1 MYIPL
6 KSDVKMAQNV
16 NISQKNCSRTIFL
29 RVLLK
34 FSSVVAVSFVSFL
47 AGHLLNPIYPSN
59 YKEVGTE
66 MNPIEQRSA
75 RDVASHIKTQ
85 LLSSLRVE
93 NLEENLR

>member
-1 MYIPL
+1 
-6 KSDVKMAQNV
+6 MAQNV
-16 NISQKNCSRTIFL
+16 NISQKNCSRTFFL

>member
-6 KSDVKMAQNV
+6 KPDVQMAQNV

-66 MNPIEQRSA
+66 MNPIEERSA

-85 LLSSLRVE
+85 LLSSLKVE

>member
-1 MYIPL
+1 
-6 KSDVKMAQNV
+6 MAQNV

-34 FSSVVAVSFVSFL
+34 FSSVVAVSFVSFI

-66 MNPIEQRSA
+66 MNPIEERSA

-85 LLSSLRVE
+85 LLSSLKVE

>member
-6 KSDVKMAQNV
+6 KSDVQMAQNV

-85 LLSSLRVE
+85 LLSSLKVE

>member
-1 MYIPL
+1 
-6 KSDVKMAQNV
+6 MAQNV
-16 NISQKNCSRTIFL
+16 NISRKNCSRTIFL

-66 MNPIEQRSA
+66 MNPIEERSA

-85 LLSSLRVE
+85 LLNSLKVE

>member
-6 KSDVKMAQNV
+6 KSDVQMAQNV

-66 MNPIEQRSA
+66 MNPIEERSA

>member
-1 MYIPL
+1 MYITL
-6 KSDVKMAQNV
+6 KSDVQMAQNV

-66 MNPIEQRSA
+66 MNPIEERSA

-85 LLSSLRVE
+85 LLSSLKVE

>member
-1 MYIPL
+1 
-6 KSDVKMAQNV
+6 MAQNV
-16 NISQKNCSRTIFL
+16 NISQKNCSRPFFL
-29 RVLLK
+29 RVLK

-66 MNPIEQRSA
+66 MNPIEERSA

-85 LLSSLRVE
+85 LLSSLKVE

>member
-6 KSDVKMAQNV
+6 KSDVQMAQNV

-66 MNPIEQRSA
+66 MNPIEERSA

-85 LLSSLRVE
+85 LLSSLKVE